1 MITSLTFKLS
11 CTKEISK
18 PLSMFRII
26 TITLNWYQALYL
38 ELAQTYMYMRNFYF
52 VAHVFVLTLHF
63 TTECDLGK
71 TSNFYWFLSKCY
83 MGGCWSGENIQCMHQ
98 QNTTVILKITLT
110 KSFPT
115 FDTRFWLS
123 CLVSNAL
130 SDGTIHFALH
140 GSFLCHYQI
149 EGWNNCNANQSA
161 WIKNGDS
168 WPRRK
173 TWNAPT
179 LVCPL
184 LIVIQDV
191 LYVQGDFMSFK
202 TQPLGEPEL
211 CNLIKFCS
219 ELKEVHT
226 WNQNLN

>member
-1 MITSLTFKLS
+1 MITSLTLKLS

-18 PLSMFRII
+18 PLITFRI

-83 MGGCWSGENIQCMHQ
+83 MGACWSGENIQCMHQ

-161 WIKNGDS
+161 WIKHGDS

-173 TWNAPT
+173 KLNAPT
-179 LVCPL
+179 LVWL
-184 LIVIQDV
+184 ITDRSFLIVIK
-191 LYVQGDFMSFK
+191 GDFMSFK
-202 TQPLGEPEL
+202 TQPLD
-211 CNLIKFCS
+211 
-219 ELKEVHT
+219 
-226 WNQNLN
+226 